1 MNKLLD
7 EARNEAARAEAT
19 CQEGDHYDIGYLSA
33 WNDAVALIEK
43 YEQTVL
49 TEEQE
54 EIYRNMMLAK
64 KYFAEGYDFVDTDCL
79 VATTIESFINEW
91 ATTKDYMIDE
101 NFVPALRKFLNEVA
115 E

>member
-1 MNKLLD
+1 MNK
-7 EARNEAARAEAT
+7 
-19 CQEGDHYDIGYLSA
+19 LSA

-43 YEQTVL
+43 YEQPEL
-49 TEEQE
+49 AEEQE
-54 EIYRNMMLAK
+54 EIYRNMTLAK

-79 VATTIESFINEW
+79 IATTVTNFINEF
-91 ATTKDYMIDE
+91 ANVKDYMIDD